1 VPAQQLSHLQTSTV
15 ARTTWTTTVNT
26 TGTVDWDGDHT
37 TQAITQVGGPI
48 TRLVVDVGA
57 HVAKGQPLLY
67 VASQDISNA
76 VSAYRKARNRQELA
90 QRNLDRSKDLLAHK
104 AIAARDLESADAD
117 YNDAVTDVQTT
128 LQQLTIYGVTPQDL
142 KDAEE
147 QNLPI
152 HPELPMR
159 APISGT
165 VVQRLVLPGQVIQ
178 AGTTLAFVI
187 SDISTL
193 WVQAHVYEKDLQS
206 VHVGDTAE
214 IRSPSSTDT
223 FHGTIAYIGDL
234 IDPETR
240 TTPVRIVTRNPRA
253 QLKKDLFV
261 DVTIQDKAARAALVV
276 PTASVLYDEQNFP
289 FVYVQVKAGEF
300 AQRQVQIGD
309 QRGDQI
315 EITDGLM
322 PGDRV
327 VSQGSVF
334 LQFANSYRG

>member
-1 VPAQQLSHLQTSTV
+1 VAQ
-15 ARTTWTTTVNT
+15 TTWTTTVNT

-37 TQAITQVGGPI
+37 TQAITQVSGPI

-57 HVAKGQPLLY
+57 HVAAGQPLLY

-76 VSAYRKARNRQELA
+76 VSAYRKAKNRQDLA
-90 QRNLDRSKDLLAHK
+90 QRNLDRAKDLLEHK
-104 AIAARDLESADAD
+104 AIASRDLESAEAD
-117 YNDAVTDVQTT
+117 YNDAATDVQTS

-142 KDAEE
+142 KDAES

-152 HPELPMR
+152 RPELPMR

-187 SDISTL
+187 SDTSTL
-193 WVQAHVYEKDLQS
+193 WIQGHVYEKDLQS
-206 VHVGDTAE
+206 VHVGDQAE
-214 IRSPSSTDT
+214 IHTSSSPQT
-223 FHGTIAYIGDL
+223 FHGTITYVGDL
-234 IDPETR
+234 IDPDTR
-240 TTPVRIVTRNPRA
+240 TTAVRIVTRNPGA
-253 QLKKDLFV
+253 ALKKDLFV
-261 DVTIQDKAARAALVV
+261 DVTIADKATHKAMVV
-276 PTASVLYDEQNFP
+276 PTAAVLYDEQNFP
-289 FVYVQVKAGEF
+289 FVYLQVKDGQF
-300 AQRQVQIGD
+300 AQRQVQIGG

-315 EITDGLM
+315 EITSGLT

-327 VSQGSVF
+327 VSQGSIF